1 MSLSTKTAP
10 TGEPITLA
18 EAKAHLNVDSADD
31 NTYITTLI
39 KVARLQFETD
49 TGRAYVSRTYYLDLD
64 DFPNGDIL
72 LPMPPLS
79 SVTGV
84 TYYSTSGATSTV
96 SSSVY
101 GTDTVATPGRLVL
114 QSTKSWPSANLRT
127 YNGVRVE
134 YVAGYGASTSASI
147 PVLAKQG
154 MLLLIG
160 DMYKDRETAISGA
173 IRTKI
178 PTYSNIVWGCKV
190 PTFP

>member
-18 EAKAHLNVDSADD
+18 EAKAHLNVDTDDD

-49 TGRAYVSRTYYLDLD
+49 TGRAFVNRTYYLDLD
-64 DFPNGDIL
+64 DFPRGDL
-72 LPMPPLS
+72 ELPMPPLS
-79 SVTGV
+79 TVSSVK
-84 TYYSTSGATSTV
+84 YYSTAGATSTV

-101 GTDTVATPGRLVL
+101 GADTVATPGRLVL
-114 QSTKSWPSANLRT
+114 QSTKTWPSANLRP

-160 DMYKDRETAISGA
+160 DMYKDRETAVVGT

-178 PTYSNIVWGCKV
+178 PTYGYIVWANKV